1 MRVWL
6 GKERRGAA
14 AGWSVLWAVVL
25 VALSS
30 CGGDPGERRHPGAG
44 GARGPAGSGAG
55 PPAGRSGRPDGRGH
69 PSAPGRPGRAG
80 AGGGQ
85 AWAARASAGG
95 AAAVPVQVAAV
106 TRRNISSFIETNG
119 TLEAENEVDLVGR
132 ISAPVVELA
141 AEEGMTV
148 RKGQVLARLDDNE
161 LLAQLEIDRV
171 NLNEAKRAS
180 ERAQS
185 LRDSELISSED
196 YDAALTNLES
206 AQARVDADRIELGYT
221 RITAPFDGVIVAR
234 YVHFAQQVSPNTQLF
249 RISNFDPLLCPI
261 RVPERELPRLR
272 TGQAAYLEVEAWPEE
287 RFAARVLRISPVVEA
302 ATGTVKVTLEV
313 RSQDRLRPGMF
324 ARAFVETDTRQNV
337 LVIPRA
343 ALALESLGDA
353 VYVVENGVAARRD
366 VSLGF
371 QEGDSV
377 EVVEGLAED
386 EPVVVVG
393 QDGLTD
399 GTPVQILGLDRG
411 AGPRNAEPPA
421 GRDGGVPSGTE

>member
-1 MRVWL
+1 M
-6 GKERRGAA
+6 
-14 AGWSVLWAVVL
+14 
-25 VALSS
+25 
-30 CGGDPGERRHPGAG
+30 
-44 GARGPAGSGAG
+44 
-55 PPAGRSGRPDGRGH
+55 
-69 PSAPGRPGRAG
+69 
-80 AGGGQ
+80 
-85 AWAARASAGG
+85 
-95 AAAVPVQVAAV
+95 PVQVAAV